1 MYLLLKFGISAAVIV
16 AVAEIAKRSTWLGAL
31 LASLPLTSL
40 LAMIWLYR
48 DTKDAERIAVLSGEI
63 LWLVVPS
70 LLLFILLPIFLRRG
84 VGFYAALG
92 LSCAGTAL
100 AYLITSFVMHR
111 FGVKV

>member
-1 MYLLLKFGISAAVIV
+1 M
-16 AVAEIAKRSTWLGAL
+16 

-70 LLLFILLPIFLRRG
+70 LLLFILLPILIRRG

-92 LSCAGTAL
+92 LSCAAAAV
-100 AYLITSFVMHR
+100 AYLATSFVMHR